1 MRTDSKAA
9 DSPLLTPVQSKAA
22 IYMLLVLLLS
32 YVINAM
38 DRQLFS
44 VVAVDVRK
52 SLGASLQEIGFAS
65 TVFTLGMGVAGIPTA
80 YLMSRM
86 SRKTVSLVGLVI
98 FSLATFLTAYSQGLS
113 DLLVYRFLSGLGE
126 AMQFTAIL
134 AILTSY
140 FHSNRGLATGS
151 VNFTFGL
158 GAILGPNLGAWMLKL
173 YDWQT
178 PFITFGLAAI
188 PIGLLIVLY
197 IKEWFSEAKP
207 PVQSSAGGSAM
218 PIEGRSW
225 SSSTVYLCLSAVLAG
240 QVIYGYLGLYPTF
253 LRDALG
259 FSPSQA
265 GFLVSFYGFGAL
277 ASIAGGWIGDKY
289 DFRKLLSIAFL
300 VAGVTGWLLF
310 TGLDHS
316 MVLHAFLSFVFG
328 ATISGMVFV
337 NLAAGIIKSMH
348 PEKSGLG
355 AGLFVACL
363 YISAAFSGYILATLR
378 NALGWENAAAIQL
391 SLLAVIAALLVSLAK
406 QDPFTTLPH

>member
-1 MRTDSKAA
+1 MDKDSKEA
-9 DSPLLTPVQSKAA
+9 DSPLLTPVQVKAA
-22 IYMLLVLLLS
+22 IFMLLVLLLS

-52 SLGASLQEIGFAS
+52 SLGATLQEIGFAS
-65 TVFTLGMGVAGIPTA
+65 TVFTLGMGIAGIPTA
-80 YLMSRM
+80 YLLSRM
-86 SRKTVSLVGLVI
+86 SRKTVSLIGLLV
-98 FSLATFLTAYSQGLS
+98 FSAATFMTAYAQGLS
-113 DLLVYRFLSGLGE
+113 DLLFYRFLSGLGE

-134 AILTSY
+134 AILTTY

-151 VNFTFGL
+151 VNFTFGI

-178 PFITFGLAAI
+178 PFIAFGLAAI
-188 PIGLLIVLY
+188 PIGLLIVLF

-207 PVQSSAGGSAM
+207 LNQEERASSTL
-218 PIEGRSW
+218 PIQGRSW
-225 SSSTVYLCLSAVLAG
+225 SASTVYLCLSAVLAG

-259 FSPSQA
+259 FTPSQA

-289 DFRKLLSIAFL
+289 DFRKLLSVAFVIA
-300 VAGVTGWLLF
+300 AVTGWLLF
-310 TGLDHS
+310 TGLDKS
-316 MVLHAFLSFVFG
+316 MFLHALLSFVFG

-348 PEKSGLG
+348 PDKSGLG

-391 SLLAVIAALLVSLAK
+391 SLLAIIAALLANLARK
-406 QDPFTTLPH
+406 DPYIQSS